1 MTLYLRVGV
10 GGAAYLI
17 AADGI
22 ASLADSAPGDGVAG
36 AVIGGAVVDC
46 RDLFGVPGGA
56 PGYRVR
62 LSPKVAEGLCLV
74 VDRLEGMVE
83 LDDDAFRRLPP
94 IGRMG
99 TLFDAVTAPAAA
111 EPPALRLNLGSA
123 LLTGAYI
130 SRGESDG
137 RPGDAADC

>member
-22 ASLADSAPGDGVAG
+22 ASLADNTPGDAAGG
-36 AVIGGAVVDC
+36 AVIDC
-46 RDLFGVPGGA
+46 RDLFGAPGGA
-56 PGYRVR
+56 PGYCIR
-62 LSPKVAEGLCLV
+62 LSPEVAEGLCLV

-83 LDDDAFRRLPP
+83 LGDDAFRRLPP

-123 LLTGAYI
+123 LLTGAPI

-137 RPGDAADC
+137 RPGDAADR